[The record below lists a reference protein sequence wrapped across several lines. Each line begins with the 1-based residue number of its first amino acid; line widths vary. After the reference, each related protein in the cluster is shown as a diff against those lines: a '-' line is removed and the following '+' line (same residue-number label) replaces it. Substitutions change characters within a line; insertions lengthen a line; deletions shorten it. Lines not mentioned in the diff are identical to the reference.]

1 MNIWIFQTGE
11 PLHCD
16 EDGSRPMRAMN
27 LANFLVSRGHKVIIW
42 SSNFYHQKSKHRF
55 NKDKTIRISN
65 LLTIELVS
73 SPGYKNNIS
82 IFRLYDHFILGI
94 RFLKKLKNR
103 KDIPDIGFIGF
114 PPMEVAYFVSRWFK
128 RKQIKYFVDV
138 KDPWPDHLVDAFPKK
153 IKSIIKII
161 FLPYYLITS
170 LTFRDSDGISAIT
183 KSFLDWSLELSDR
196 KKNRNDFVFP
206 LVSMPYDE
214 KYDQKLKS
222 LEWAKRIVKND
233 ASINIFFVGTIGK
246 SFNFEPVLKAAE
258 FFDTKLK
265 KINFIICGDGELK
278 KSAEDKSSSL
288 QNVFFTGWIN
298 RSQINALANVCNL
311 SIAPYINN
319 DTFKNTISNKM
330 IDYLSLGLPIL
341 TSIDGSGVSDLRD
354 NNTAIIY
361 DENDYKT
368 LVNILEELLLDLQLI
383 NKMRT
388 SALETFNTNYSYKIV
403 FENAYKKIIKS

>member
-27 LANFLVSRGHKVIIW
+27 LANFLVSRGHKVVIW
-42 SSNFYHQKSKHRF
+42 SSDFYHQKSKHRF

-161 FLPYYLITS
+161 FLPYYLITR
-170 LTFRDSDGISAIT
+170 LTFRDSNGISAIT

-196 KKNRNDFVFP
+196 KKNSNDFVFP

-222 LEWAKRIVKND
+222 LEWAKSIVKND

-258 FFDTKLK
+258 FFDTEQK

-278 KSAEDKSSSL
+278 KNAEDKSSSL

-298 RSQINALANVCNL
+298 RSQINALASVCNL

-354 NNTAIIY
+354 NNIAIIY

-403 FENAYKKIIKS
+403 FENAYKKIMKS